1 MARSTE
7 VLVVGAGPGGY
18 VAAIK
23 LGKLGKK
30 TLLVDSDTKLGG
42 ECLNYGCIP
51 SKALIHAAQTAYKAR
66 QAVGLA
72 DGAGMTLDWG
82 KVQAWKNGV
91 VSSLNR
97 GISML
102 ERGNGVEV
110 AFGRLRF
117 TGDHEAVIASS
128 TGEETVSFESAIIAT
143 GTRPSQL
150 PGFETDGDIITSKE
164 ALDLSPAPARMLVIG
179 AGVIGLEIGTFLAK
193 LGTQVTVVEIGSQ
206 ILPGVESDL
215 SAPVARKLEKMGVAV
230 WLNAKAKSCQKRP
243 GDGLSVKVQAGEE
256 ERELEVDKILVC
268 VGRSPQTGELGLAAA
283 GVKTDGKGHVVVDG
297 EGRASA
303 EHIFAIGDVVGP
315 PYLAHKA
322 SREGI
327 LAALRI
333 AGKPAEELGAV
344 PWAVF
349 TDPEIAFVGE
359 SEAEARSRGASIMT
373 GRFPFSASGRAMAVR
388 DTDGFV
394 KVIADRQSHKIL
406 GCGIVGPAASDLIG
420 EACLAVRLGARLEDA
435 ASTIHPHPTL
445 NEAFMEAC
453 EAALGEA
460 IHIMAPPAPRTA

>member
-1 MARSTE
+1 MARETE

-30 TLLVDSDTKLGG
+30 TLLVDADSKLGG

-51 SKALIHAAQTAYKAR
+51 SKALIHAAGTAYKAK
-66 QAVGLA
+66 QAVGLL
-72 DGAGMTLDWG
+72 DGAGMALDWG
-82 KVQAWKNGV
+82 KVQTWKNGV
-91 VSSLNR
+91 VSNLTR
-97 GISML
+97 GIAML

-110 AFGRLRF
+110 AFGRVRF
-117 TGDHEAVIASS
+117 TGDHEAVIASAS
-128 TGEETVSFESAIIAT
+128 GEEAVSFQNAVIAT

-150 PGFETDGDIITSKE
+150 PGFETDGDVITSKE
-164 ALDLSPAPARMLVIG
+164 ALDLSPAPPRMLVVG

-193 LGTQVTVVEIGSQ
+193 LGTQVTVVEIGAQ

-215 SAPVARKLEKMGVAV
+215 SAPVSRKLEKMGVTV
-230 WLNAKAKSCQKRP
+230 WLNAKAKSCQRRP
-243 GDGLSVKVQAGEE
+243 GDGLSVKVQVGDE
-256 ERELEVDKILVC
+256 ERELEVDKILVS

-283 GVKTDGKGHVVVDG
+283 GVKTDPKGHVIVDE
-297 EGRASA
+297 EGRTSA
-303 EHIFAIGDVVGP
+303 KNIFAIGDVVGP

-333 AGKPAEELGAV
+333 AGKPAPERGAV

-349 TDPEIAFVGE
+349 SDPEIAFVGE
-359 SEAEARSRGASIMT
+359 TEAEARSRGASVLT
-373 GRFPFSASGRAMAVR
+373 GRFPFTASGRAMAVR
-388 DTDGFV
+388 ETDGFV
-394 KVIADRQSHKIL
+394 KVIADRQSHQIL
-406 GCGIVGPAASDLIG
+406 GCGIVGPSASDLIG